1 MLELKIHTI
10 EHLNYLLESFVL
22 NLTKRNCVQDNLL
35 FNKLGESNIK
45 QTKCLRLEVKQA
57 SQ

>member
-45 QTKCLRLEVKQA
+45 QTKCLRLEVNQA